1 MLHPASKLTLDPR
14 KLRRKAELALAYYRD
29 AWDRNAPE
37 EEQGDY
43 HRKACEAVA
52 AIRVY
57 DYVRDPN
64 LPLVSNDQF
73 WTLVERHAGSYEF
86 RAEMRFPHRDR

>member
-1 MLHPASKLTLDPR
+1 MLHPASKLTLDIG

-29 AWDRNAPE
+29 AWERNAPE
-37 EEQGDY
+37 EEQGHY

-52 AIRVY
+52 ALRVY
-57 DYVRDPN
+57 DIVRDHK

-73 WTLVERHAGSYEF
+73 WTMVERHAGSYDF
-86 RAEMRFPHRDR
+86 RSEMRFPHRA